1 MLEHAISGETIDSQ
15 LDQVKPRREDT
26 VAAVEK
32 WPIVVVG
39 AGAAGL
45 FFASRLITSSPVLI
59 LEKGP
64 EAGRKLLL
72 TGGGR
77 CNLTH
82 DDAVSDLLEHYR
94 PDPRFLRGIFNRFD
108 PSELREHLHRLA
120 VPTKVEAGNRVFPR
134 SNKASDVRDAL
145 LHAAKRKGYEIRYRS
160 CVREVRRLERIDAE
174 LQYRWALRLDTGV
187 VIHCQHLI
195 FATGG
200 ASYPGTGS
208 NGEGLKLLAE
218 AGIAHQAFTAA
229 LTDLNW
235 ESKEG
240 QEDFISL
247 SGVSL
252 QGIQLSIKGKKG
264 RHSHGDLLFTHR
276 GLSGPAA
283 LNLSSDV
290 EEGTWLQLHLFPDRN
305 AESIYQV
312 LIEQREEEGR
322 SDCVQLLSRWMPRKL
337 SQLIIDRY
345 CPELQKL
352 KLADLSLKQW
362 RALAEALYALDL
374 PKLKKGRLVSGMVS
388 RGGVS
393 TRALHPKTMEVKAF
407 PGLYLCGE
415 VIDIEGDTGGY
426 NLQAAFATAAA
437 IAEALSI

>member
-1 MLEHAISGETIDSQ
+1 MNYHTENNGKSDSPSKMNVD
-15 LDQVKPRREDT
+15 LRTEVSTDI
-26 VAAVEK
+26 EK
-32 WPIVVVG
+32 WPIVIVG

-45 FFASRLITSSPVLI
+45 FLASRLITSSPVLI
-59 LEKGP
+59 LEKSA

-77 CNLTH
+77 CNVTH
-82 DDAVSDLLEHYR
+82 DEDVSDLLEHYR
-94 PDPRFLRGIFNRFD
+94 PDPRFLRGVFHRFG
-108 PSELREHLHRLA
+108 PSFLREHLHTLS
-120 VPTKVEAGNRVFPR
+120 VPTKVEAGKRVFPR

-145 LHAAKRKGYEIRYRS
+145 LNAAMKKGYEIRYKS
-160 CVREVRRLERIDAE
+160 SVREVKPIVAE
-174 LQYRWALRLDTGV
+174 GSESGYRWVVRMETGSL
-187 VIHCQHLI
+187 IFCQDLI

-208 NGEGLKLLAE
+208 NGGGLKLLSE
-218 AGIAHQAFTAA
+218 LGIAHQDFTAA

-235 ESKEG
+235 ESKDG

-247 SGVSL
+247 SGISL
-252 QGIQLSIKGKKG
+252 QDITLLIKGKKG
-264 RHSHGDLLFTHR
+264 RHSRADLLFTHR

-283 LNLSSDV
+283 LNLSSDLG
-290 EEGTWLQLHLFPDRN
+290 EETQVQLKLFPDLN
-305 AESIYQV
+305 AEAIYQM
-312 LIEQREEEGR
+312 LIEKREVDAR
-322 SDCVQLLSRWMPRKL
+322 SDVVQLLSQWIPRKISL
-337 SQLIIDRY
+337 LIVNRY
-345 CPELQKL
+345 CPELREL

-362 RALAEALYALDL
+362 RRLAEALYALDL
-374 PKLKKGRLVSGMVS
+374 PKLKKGKLITGMLS

-393 TRALHPKTMEVKAF
+393 TKALNPKTMEVKNY

-437 IAEALSI
+437 IAEDLSI